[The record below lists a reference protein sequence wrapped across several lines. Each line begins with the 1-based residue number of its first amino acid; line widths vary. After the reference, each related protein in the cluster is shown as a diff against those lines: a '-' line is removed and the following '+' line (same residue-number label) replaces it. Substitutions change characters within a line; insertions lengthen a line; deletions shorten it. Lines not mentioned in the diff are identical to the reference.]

1 MTSVIDAATIGAR
14 RIAIEGPIGVGKT
27 TLARMLADS
36 LGAELQL
43 EAPEE
48 NPFLESFYREGGH
61 HALPTQLFFL
71 LQRLRQQSE
80 RRRDDLLETPVVADY
95 LIEKDALF
103 ARLTLT
109 DAELELYEQIHDH
122 VVVTATPP
130 DLVIYLQAPV
140 PVLMDRIRQRNIAAE
155 ATIRP
160 DYLERLIDAYTAFF
174 HHYERAPLLIVNA
187 ARIDWSGRDDHY
199 QGLLRTL
206 ADMKGPR
213 QYYNPDPELI

>member
-1 MTSVIDAATIGAR
+1 MTPLERRDPAPR

-27 TLARMLADS
+27 TLARKLADS
-36 LGAELQL
+36 LDAELLL

-48 NPFLESFYREGGH
+48 NPFLDAYYREGGR

-71 LQRLRQQSE
+71 LQRLRQQSALP
-80 RRRDDLLETPVVADY
+80 RDDLLDAPVVTDY

-103 ARLTLT
+103 ARLTLS
-109 DAELELYEQIHDH
+109 DAELALYEQIHDQ
-122 VVVTATPP
+122 VVVDAPPP

-140 PVLMDRIRQRNIAAE
+140 PVLMERIRHRNIAAE
-155 ATIRP
+155 AMIRP
-160 DYLERLIDAYTAFF
+160 DYLDRLVDAYTAFF
-174 HHYERAPLLIVNA
+174 HHYESAPLLIVNA
-187 ARIDWSGRDDHY
+187 ARIDWLGREDHY

-206 ADMKGPR
+206 AEMKGLR